1 MFRRGSCSARARPSP
16 KGHPILD
23 VLTDSIEDPVCRF
36 RGVQGAIKNN
46 EIEARM
52 MPMLQKVKAGGMAI
66 GDENGIIRI
75 IAVME
80 TTSEETCKQVEA
92 MINGGMAMLEMRKSS
107 RQAPRAL
114 HARALDQREG
124 KMIWIEMKLS
134 SEVLMDHLEKEM
146 RKAA

>member
-1 MFRRGSCSARARPSP
+1 MLSKGKAESY

-23 VLTDSIEDPVCRF
+23 ALTDSIEDPGFVVF
-36 RGVQGAIKNN
+36 ADVQGAVKNN

-66 GDENGIIRI
+66 GDENGIIRV

-92 MINGGMAMLEMRKSS
+92 MINGGMAMLEMKKAQDKRLE
-107 RQAPRAL
+107 RFMQ
-114 HARALDQREG
+114 RALDQARG

-134 SEVLMDHLEKEM
+134 SEVLMDHP
-146 RKAA
+146 RKGDEEAA